1 MNVRRRGVPA
11 GPQREAYGR
20 NALMNGHGKSDSPIV
35 PGKFPNK
42 AEKAAEGME
51 GRGLA
56 KGNPLGQNTLR
67 IQGRVSVHSALER
80 VRKAAKRDRKQRLTA
95 LFHHAYDIDVLR
107 ESYFALP
114 RDAAPGVD
122 GETWRRYGEDL
133 EANLQDLSERLR
145 PASSAG
151 GAAKGAPDEEGELG
165 AGRRP
170 AVVFRYSPTRLVGEV
185 CRAPDWG
192 PAHRAADPEMAQGRG
207 GVDPRTPTCRES
219 PSRPRR
225 RSGRSSS
232 RSPLLPTSVR
242 HERIRR
248 VRRVTGSGLSES
260 LLISDR
266 NACFKR
272 CLTSVSRAS
281 CTKSCFFSS

>member
-1 MNVRRRGVPA
+1 MSVRRRGVPA

-56 KGNPLGQNTLR
+56 KGNLLGQNTLR

-80 VRKAAKRDRKQRLTA
+80 VCKAAKRDRKQRLTA
-95 LFHHAYDIDVLR
+95 LFHHVYDIDVLR

-145 PASSAG
+145 R
-151 GAAKGAPDEEGELG
+151 GAYRAKPVVRVYIPKPDGRERPIGLPILEDKIVQRTVCEVLAAVYDLEFLG
-165 AGRRP
+165 
-170 AVVFRYSPTRLVGEV
+170 
-185 CRAPDWG
+185 
-192 PAHRAADPEMAQGRG
+192 
-207 GVDPRTPTCRES
+207 
-219 PSRPRR
+219 
-225 RSGRSSS
+225 
-232 RSPLLPTSVR
+232 
-242 HERIRR
+242 
-248 VRRVTGSGLSES
+248 
-260 LLISDR
+260 
-266 NACFKR
+266 
-272 CLTSVSRAS
+272 
-281 CTKSCFFSS
+281 FS